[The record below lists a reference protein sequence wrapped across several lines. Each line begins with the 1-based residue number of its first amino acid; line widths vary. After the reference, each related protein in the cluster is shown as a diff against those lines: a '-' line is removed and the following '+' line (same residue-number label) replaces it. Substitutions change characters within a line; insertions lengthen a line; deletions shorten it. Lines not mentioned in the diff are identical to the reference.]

1 MGTEKI
7 NVVANDNVLI
17 PSLFA
22 GVFWFFLGF
31 FGLCYGKIWL
41 LTTAGVIALIMTV
54 ISAVCV
60 IYKYRTDWFFSARI
74 AVSAICAI
82 IFGLIQCNE
91 GSFLMFFIL
100 LVTFPIMMSF
110 AKRQKTI
117 DEASYYLGLS
127 LLSGFMVCL

>member
-1 MGTEKI
+1 METEKI
-7 NVVANDNVLI
+7 NVVANDNVLL
-17 PSLFA
+17 PSLVA
-22 GVFWFFLGF
+22 GSFWIFLGF
-31 FGLCYGKIWL
+31 IGFCTGKIWL
-41 LTTAGVIALIMTV
+41 LTTAGVVALIMTL
-54 ISAVCV
+54 ISAACV
-60 IYKYRTDWFFSARI
+60 IYKYRTDWFFSVRI
-74 AVSAICAI
+74 AVSALCAI

-117 DEASYYLGLS
+117 DEVSYYLGIS